1 MSTHPENLSFSEKR
15 AFGSTGLATEAEIEV
30 CCIEEAD
37 STIFFVRDNGVGFDW
52 LYRLGFDWPMSTS
65 CSLPFSECI
74 VKPSSMALASIWH
87 WCSE

>member
-1 MSTHPENLSFSEKR
+1 MCTHPENLSFSEKR

-37 STIFFVRDNGVGFDW
+37 STFFFVRDNGVG
-52 LYRLGFDWPMSTS
+52 LDWPMSTS